1 MDKKKVFDIFNYKKS
16 SSSKNTPVD
25 VAINVSIHADN
36 NGSNT
41 NTMVNINHQLEQDI
55 SINTT
60 DSKANTATLES
71 DLDLGNWDSGPVRPI
86 LKVRL
91 YIYYF

>member
-41 NTMVNINHQLEQDI
+41 MVNINHQLEQDI
-55 SINTT
+55 SMNTT

>member
-16 SSSKNTPVD
+16 SSSKNTPVG
-25 VAINVSIHADN
+25 VAINVNINPDG
-36 NGSNT
+36 NGS

-55 SINTT
+55 SITTT
-60 DSKANTATLES
+60 DFKANTATLES

-91 YIYYF
+91 NIYYF